1 MKIIRDQPPLAV
13 VLARCVR
20 PASPASAVAE
30 VRREAVN
37 LAPRESTRTR
47 HGLGTAS
54 RAAGVRQATGAA
66 GAEEARRAAVMQ
78 LLHKARVLGQGILN
92 MTRLS
97 HGHYRAHL
105 EVVRSA
111 RMQRGC
117 FCDKEH
123 VHRKVVV
130 LT

>member
-54 RAAGVRQATGAA
+54 RAAGVRKATGAA
-66 GAEEARRAAVMQ
+66 GAEEARRAAVIQ
-78 LLHKARVLGQGILN
+78 LVPQARVLGQGILN